1 MQSVI
6 QIIILLILLILSGFF
21 SSAETALTTVNR
33 MRIRG
38 LAEENNKQAIR
49 LQKIIEQYSKML
61 STVLIGNNIVNISA
75 SSLATTLAIHLW
87 GNFAVGIVAGILTI
101 LVLIFGEIVPK
112 TWASLNSDK
121 LALFYSSIIY
131 FMMQILTP
139 VIKIIDTLSN
149 MFYRLL
155 HIDITARENS
165 ITESE
170 LKTIVDVSHEGGI
183 IESEEREMIYN
194 VFEFGDSLAKDIMI
208 PRIDMTCIDVDA
220 TYKELLEIFQESMYT
235 RIPVYENDT
244 SNLIGL
250 INVKDLLL
258 VTDFENFHI
267 KNILRE
273 AYYTYEYKKTA
284 DLLVEMRNTN
294 SSVAFVLNEYG
305 SAVGL
310 ITLEDLLEEIVG
322 EIRDEYDADEQESIK
337 KISDHEYLI
346 AGGMKLDDINDVLNT
361 NFNSEDFDSL
371 GGIVIELLDKLPEGS
386 EQVTTANDI
395 TLTVEKVNQNRIEWV
410 RVLLPDITD
419 LTESGESSNSMDSL
433 IHSNES
439 ESIHS

>member
-1 MQSVI
+1 MDMQSVI
-6 QIIILLILLILSGFF
+6 QTIILLILLILSGFF

-38 LAEENNKQAIR
+38 LAEENNKQAVR

-75 SSLATTLAIHLW
+75 SSLATTLTIHLW
-87 GNFAVGIVAGILTI
+87 GNFAVGIATGILTI

-112 TWASLNSDK
+112 TWASLNSEK

-139 VIKIIDTLSN
+139 VIKIIDTISL
-149 MFYRLL
+149 MIYRLL
-155 HIDITARENS
+155 HIDISAKENS

-220 TYKELLEIFQESMYT
+220 TYSELLAIFQESMYT

-267 KNILRE
+267 KNVLRE

-284 DLLVEMRNTN
+284 DLLVEMRSTN
-294 SSVAFVLNEYG
+294 SSIAFVLNEYG
-305 SAVGL
+305 STVGL

-337 KISDHEYLI
+337 KISEHEYLI

-361 NFNSEDFDSL
+361 DFNSEDFDSL
-371 GGIVIELLDKLPEGS
+371 GGLIIELLDKLPEGS
-386 EQVTTANDI
+386 EQVTTADNI
-395 TLTVEKVNQNRIEWV
+395 TLIVEAVNQNRIEWV
-410 RVLLPDITD
+410 RVILPDVTLKTEAGEASNLTD
-419 LTESGESSNSMDSL
+419 LPSSSD
-433 IHSNES
+433 
-439 ESIHS
+439 